1 MPLNLIKL
9 CVGIDDLDQLVRRR
23 AQRRKSEKRLF
34 VHTRNTPKRGEEL
47 VAGGSLIWVIRSQ
60 IRARQRI
67 LGLASEVDGEGRPHC
82 LIELDWTVVPT
93 EVVPWRPFQGWRYLE
108 AKDAPPDRFFGLAEE
123 DDLPPAMAR
132 ELRELGLI

>member
-47 VAGGSLIWVIRSQ
+47 IAGGSLFWVIRSQ

-67 LGLASEVDGEGRPHC
+67 LGLASEVDDEGRPHC
-82 LIELDWTVVPT
+82 LIELDWTVVAT

>member
-9 CVGIDDLDQLVRRR
+9 GVGVDDLDQLVKNRARRR
-23 AQRRKSEKRLF
+23 KTEKRLF
-34 VHTRNTPKRGEEL
+34 VHTRHMPKRGEEL
-47 VAGGSLIWVIRSQ
+47 IAGGSLFWVIRSQ
-60 IRARQRI
+60 VRARQRI
-67 LGLASEVDGEGRPHC
+67 LGLVSEADDEGRPHC

>member
-1 MPLNLIKL
+1 MPLHLIKL
-9 CVGIDDLDQLVRRR
+9 GVGVDDLDQLVKNRARRR
-23 AQRRKSEKRLF
+23 KTEERLF
-34 VHTRNTPKRGEEL
+34 VHTRNTPKRSEQL
-47 VAGGSLIWVIRSQ
+47 LAGGSLFWVIRSQ

-67 LGLASEVDGEGRPHC
+67 LGLASEVDEEGRPHC

-93 EVVPWRPFQGWRYLE
+93 EVMPWRPFQGWRYLE
-108 AKDAPPDRFFGLAEE
+108 GKDAPPDRFFGLAAE